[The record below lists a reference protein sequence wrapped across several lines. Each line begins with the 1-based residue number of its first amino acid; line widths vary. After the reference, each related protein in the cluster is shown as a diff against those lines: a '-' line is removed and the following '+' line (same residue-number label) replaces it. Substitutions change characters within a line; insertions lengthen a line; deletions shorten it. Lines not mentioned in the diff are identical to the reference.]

1 MPDAHGRRCG
11 MRAPAR
17 MMGTRRAGGGRMS
30 IDSDEELAGMERAGQ
45 ATRAVLE
52 SMKAAVQPGVS
63 TRELDEIGAETMR
76 KLGAQSAPK
85 LVYQFP
91 GYNCISVN
99 EEIVHGVPGGRKLV
113 KGDLVKLDVTV
124 EVGGFMADAC
134 ETVAVGAVS
143 NQARQLMECV
153 KRAFWAGVSAV
164 KPGARAFDIGREVQ
178 RTTAAAGYAVV
189 RDLTGHGIGR
199 TIHER
204 PTIPNQ
210 YDPRC
215 AEVLHEG
222 LVFTIE
228 PMIAVGTSRTV
239 TMKDGWTVR
248 TRDRSLSAHHEHTL
262 VVMKDG
268 ARLLTA

>member
-1 MPDAHGRRCG
+1 ML
-11 MRAPAR
+11 AR
-17 MMGTRRAGGGRMS
+17 YDGSTAGPGETMS
-30 IDSDEELAGMERAGQ
+30 IDNDEELAGMEQAGK
-45 ATRAVLE
+45 ATRAVLD

-76 KLGAQSAPK
+76 RLGARSAPK
-85 LVYQFP
+85 MVYNFP

-99 EEIVHGVPGGRKLV
+99 DEIVHGVPGGRRLA

-134 ETVAVGAVS
+134 ETVAVGTVS

-153 KRAFWAGVSAV
+153 KRAFWSGVTAV
-164 KPGARAFDIGREVQ
+164 RPGARAFDIGREVQ
-178 RTTAAAGYAVV
+178 RTVSASGYAVV

-210 YDPRC
+210 FDPRC
-215 AEVLHEG
+215 SDVLHEG

-239 TMKDGWTVR
+239 TLKDGWTVR
-248 TRDRSLSAHHEHTL
+248 TRDRSLSAHHEHTM